1 MFKPPAA
8 LHGGT
13 FFSTTLDLDFEIS
26 IRVTRLGSLLFARL
40 GNPIFFGADHF
51 EPCPNGSHLEPFP
64 NSISSDLNDFSKL
77 YPLVNIQK
85 AIEHGDL

>member
-13 FFSTTLDLDFEIS
+13 FSAQLLDFEIS

-40 GNPIFFGADHF
+40 GNPIFLGADHF
-51 EPCPNGSHLEPFP
+51 EPCPNFAFGT
-64 NSISSDLNDFSKL
+64 ISQLHFL
-77 YPLVNIQK
+77 
-85 AIEHGDL
+85 